1 MRRPHPVE
9 VRNGSTLGEFNV
21 AAPVQGSRSIGR
33 WVILVVMSALY
44 FFVYFHRISPAV
56 LAVDLKRA
64 FHIDTAALSFLSS
77 AYFYLYA
84 ALQIPVGILTDT
96 WGPRK
101 VATASTGLAFIGS
114 LLFALAPNFATAT
127 FARLLV
133 GAGVSGVY
141 VPTLK
146 VMGNWFSGRH
156 FATITGMVIAAG
168 NLGGLVAT
176 SPLVWATDHWGWRN
190 VLLAISG
197 VTLVLGLLC
206 WLLVRDEPARAGRRP
221 GEPVEWR
228 GYLRL
233 ASRALQN
240 RSLWKVGVCGFG
252 KYGPLMAYQGL
263 WGAMFL
269 MSVYGLTKVAAGNVL
284 MVISIGYAAG
294 GPLLGFLS
302 DRVFHSR
309 RLILA
314 TGVTSFALAWLPL
327 IFRPGNLNVWELYL
341 ISLVMGIAGGGT
353 GVLIFSMAKEAV
365 EPELSGMAIAAV
377 NTASFAAVV
386 LFQPLTGWIIAHS
399 QKVAAQPIASY
410 RTALLVC
417 ALGSAIAAFTAWLV
431 PEHLAAPKTA
441 VNPGPRRNQAAMG
454 S

>member
-1 MRRPHPVE
+1 M
-9 VRNGSTLGEFNV
+9 ST
-21 AAPVQGSRSIGR
+21 
-33 WVILVVMSALY
+33 LY

-56 LAVDLKRA
+56 LAVDLQRA
-64 FHIDTAALSFLSS
+64 FRIDTAALSLLSS

-84 ALQIPVGILTDT
+84 ALQIPVGLLTDT

-101 VATASTGLAFIGS
+101 VATASTLIAFAGS
-114 LLFALAPNFATAT
+114 LLFGLAPNFATAT

-133 GAGVSGVY
+133 GAGVAGVY
-141 VPTLK
+141 VPALK
-146 VMGNWFSGRH
+146 VMGNWFGGRH
-156 FATITGMVIAAG
+156 FATITGVVIAAG

-176 SPLVWATDHWGWRN
+176 TPLAWAADHWGWRN
-190 VLLAISG
+190 VLLSISG
-197 VTLVLGLLC
+197 VTLVLAVAC
-206 WLLVRDEPARAGRRP
+206 WLLVRDEPAYRSRERQP
-221 GEPVEWR
+221 LEWR

-269 MSVYGLTKVAAGNVL
+269 MSVFGVTKVAAGNVL
-284 MVISIGYAAG
+284 MAISIGYAVG

-302 DRVFHSR
+302 DRVFHNR

-314 TGVTSFALAWLPL
+314 TGVTAFALAWLPL
-327 IFRPGNLNVWELYL
+327 IFRPENLSLVELHL
-341 ISLVMGIAGGGT
+341 ISMVMGIAGGGT

-377 NTASFAAVV
+377 NTASFAAVI
-386 LFQPLTGWIIAHS
+386 LFQPLTGWLIAHS
-399 QKVAAQPIASY
+399 QKVAAQPFASY

-417 ALGSAIAAFTAWLV
+417 ALGSAIAAVTAWLV
-431 PEHLAAPKTA
+431 PETLAAPKT
-441 VNPGPRRNQAAMG
+441 VSNPEAGRSQAILG